1 MRKKIPE
8 RVTEK
13 APVTWR
19 LSAEFAID
27 TIFSFFMIM
36 YFLSKVWCLDPE
48 KISLDVKTEEEEEDK
63 FLVNF

>member
-1 MRKKIPE
+1 MGKKIPE
-8 RVTEK
+8 RVIEK

-19 LSAEFAID
+19 LSAEFAFD

-48 KISLDVKTEEEEEDK
+48 KN
-63 FLVNF
+63 LVGCKNRTRRER